1 MGRRVRRAVD
11 SYRAATRLALVPRVS
26 TEQYPPVPK
35 KLALE
40 DLYNDPHKLDPFLG
54 TVEAVIILKEGR
66 EVAQLMPI
74 LPRGRI
80 GTLGAA
86 RSGKLDFRARFLK
99 MWGADA
105 FQSQLAVSEDFAP
118 LRSGR
123 LF

>member
-1 MGRRVRRAVD
+1 MVGSSGVG
-11 SYRAATRLALVPRVS
+11 TRLTLVPRVS

-35 KLALE
+35 KLAIE
-40 DLYNDPHKLDPFLG
+40 DVYNDPHRLDPFL
-54 TVEAVIILKEGR
+54 EAGEPVVLIKEGR
-66 EVAQLMPI
+66 AVAQLMPI
-74 LPRGRI
+74 LPSGMI
-80 GTLGAA
+80 GTQGTA
-86 RSGKLDFRARFLK
+86 RSGKPDFRARFLK